1 MSPDFVLL
9 SQINLLIVLAKQLE
23 VEKNKTEPLEAKM
36 KQLEEEV
43 AKVKQENEE
52 QKALVEDFTIRSLAS
67 QKEIA
72 VLEERLKV
80 ADVERKRLEEELSNA
95 SVLKQLAGNL
105 ADKSSEVL

>member
-1 MSPDFVLL
+1 MTKL
-9 SQINLLIVLAKQLE
+9 KQD
-23 VEKNKTEPLEAKM
+23 
-36 KQLEEEV
+36 
-43 AKVKQENEE
+43 NEE
-52 QKALVEDFTIRSLAS
+52 QKALVEDFTISSLAS

-105 ADKSSEVL
+105 ADKSEVFQT